1 MKQLRLFLFLAVAAM
16 AMTAA
21 HAQSYDFQNTKLK
34 DDKRVELFLQQLT
47 LDEKMMWLSP
57 MLGTP
62 RLGVPI
68 TSCYEG
74 LHGLALGGPS
84 RHNGVKT
91 VDGKEVPNDL
101 PTTIFPQAYGMG
113 CTWDRSLIQRIGEI
127 EAEEVRWYA
136 QGNIARRKG
145 LVVFAPNADLARD
158 PRWGRTE
165 ESFGE
170 DPYLVGQL
178 SVAMVKGLQGDD
190 PRYWKTAALPLRAT
204 STNACSANTTPI
216 LSTKALPRA
225 AAEPSWL
232 RITAGTASPCVCIP
246 VWTR

>member
-1 MKQLRLFLFLAVAAM
+1 MKRLTRPILVVLASFFLGKTAVC
-16 AMTAA
+16 
-21 HAQSYDFQNTKLK
+21 AQPYDFQNTKLK

-57 MLGTP
+57 MMGTP
-62 RLGVPI
+62 RLGTPMMG
-68 TSCYEG
+68 CYEG

-113 CTWDRSLIQRIGEI
+113 CTWDRDLIRRIGTV
-127 EAEEVRWYA
+127 EAEETRWYA
-136 QGNIARRKG
+136 QGTKARRKG

-170 DPYLVGQL
+170 DPYLTAQL
-178 SVAMVKGLQGDD
+178 SVAMVRGLQ
-190 PRYWKTAALPLRAT
+190 
-204 STNACSANTTPI
+204 I
-216 LSTKALPRA
+216 
-225 AAEPSWL
+225 
-232 RITAGTASPCVCIP
+232 RIIVMGIDKHGVGTAIGTDDTVVAPFLPGDLVKTGMHTHGDAVP
-246 VWTR
+246 AVV